1 MEKQNVIFIGIVVII
16 VIIAFG
22 LFYSN
27 GMMFPAQSQNTR
39 PSDPTPPSFRAETA
53 VEDSFL
59 TFRYIPEGNI
69 SGPVTATFQ
78 AQKDSKV
85 LFSDKKT
92 FASASPDNP
101 IEIALKTSDNGTY
114 TLIMLISDK
123 GKNLVYQS
131 STSWYGSNGTSSI
144 VEAKI

>member
-27 GMMFPAQSQNTR
+27 GMMFPAQLQNSGQPGTK
-39 PSDPTPPSFRAETA
+39 PPSFRAETA

-59 TFRYIPEGNI
+59 TFRYIPDGNI
-69 SGPVTATFQ
+69 SGPVTATYQ

-85 LFSDKKT
+85 LFSDKKV

-114 TLIMLISDK
+114 TMIMLISDK

-131 STSWYGSNGTSSI
+131 STSWYGSNATSST
-144 VEAKI
+144 VQGKV

>member
-1 MEKQNVIFIGIVVII
+1 MEKQNVIFIGIVIII
-16 VIIAFG
+16 VVIAFG

-27 GMMFPAQSQNTR
+27 GMMFTSQSQNGGQ
-39 PSDPTPPSFRAETA
+39 SDLKSPSFRAETA

-59 TFRYIPEGNI
+59 TFRYVPDGNI
-69 SGPVTATFQ
+69 TGPVTATYQ

-101 IEIALKTSDNGTY
+101 IEIALKMSDNGTY
-114 TLIMLISDK
+114 TMIMLISDK
-123 GKNLVYQS
+123 GKNLIYQS
-131 STSWYGSNGTSSI
+131 STSWYGSNATSST
-144 VEAKI
+144 VQGTV